1 MFAAYMSTAASPSR
15 GSARHELARLIEHP
29 ARQPELTAPELERL
43 CIAAV
48 ENGFFGVCVNSSRV
62 VQAAHWLGESP
73 VQVACS
79 VAFPSGAV
87 DPDVTRYETEVAVD
101 SGAQL
106 IELMA
111 DHGRL
116 KDGEEADVLRG
127 WRDVVEAADERPVG
141 IALRLDLLQPSE
153 FERALRWIGKSGALG
168 VTLIASADAE
178 QVTQSVRVAKT
189 LAGEAIGVK
198 VEPVRLG
205 LADIP
210 RWLEA
215 GAVRFGTADGAGL
228 LRELP

>member
-1 MFAAYMSTAASPSR
+1 MFAADMSTAASPSR
-15 GSARHELARLIEHP
+15 GSARRELARLIEHP
-29 ARQPELTAPELERL
+29 ARQPELTASELERV
-43 CIAAV
+43 CSAAV
-48 ENGFFGVCVNSSRV
+48 ESGFFGVCVNSSRV
-62 VQAAHWLGESP
+62 VQAAHWLEESP
-73 VQVACS
+73 VQVICS
-79 VAFPSGAV
+79 VAFPSGTV
-87 DPDVTRYETEVAVD
+87 DSDVNRYETEVAVD

-116 KDGEEADVLRG
+116 KDGEEAEVLRG
-127 WRDVVEAADERPVG
+127 WRDVVEAADERPVS

-168 VTLIASADAE
+168 VTLIASVEAE
-178 QVTQSVRVAKT
+178 QLTESVRVAKT
-189 LAGEAIGVK
+189 LMGESIGVK
-198 VEPVRLG
+198 VEPGRLG
-205 LADIP
+205 LTDIQ